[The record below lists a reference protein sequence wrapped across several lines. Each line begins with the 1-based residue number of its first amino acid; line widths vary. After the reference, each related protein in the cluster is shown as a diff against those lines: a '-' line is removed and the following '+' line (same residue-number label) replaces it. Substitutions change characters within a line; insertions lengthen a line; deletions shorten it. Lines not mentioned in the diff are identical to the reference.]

1 MRRHSRRWRLRPANL
16 GLLGS
21 LKPTTQNLMVMML
34 CLIFLSATGLGT
46 LGLVTTIVFLRS
58 QAQRTRYYDELTRHR
73 RF

>member
-1 MRRHSRRWRLRPANL
+1 
-16 GLLGS
+16 
-21 LKPTTQNLMVMML
+21 MVMML